1 MPLYKNKS
9 SSTMLRKKMKS
20 WNGFPYE
27 KQNLTVRGKST
38 GEIKKTGRQERQLKL
53 KHIQH
58 EQMLKYEFHNIS
70 CLNAEKNKSE
80 KSGLQYYQLY

>member
-27 KQNLTVRGKST
+27 KQNLTVTEASQ
-38 GEIKKTGRQERQLKL
+38 QERLRKQKDM
-53 KHIQH
+53 KD
-58 EQMLKYEFHNIS
+58 S
-70 CLNAEKNKSE
+70 
-80 KSGLQYYQLY
+80 